1 MRKSAGELAEDWGTE
16 LAASGVKPRECYNQ
30 VLGVRNFLKWLSAVG
45 GALASFDE
53 ELAWAYQGY
62 CLEKPH
68 YRNAAPRSHVS
79 VESQMLK
86 ARSFGD
92 WLVKTGYWPTNPLRA
107 VDLVRGVKNPP
118 LGIWKE
124 DQVGRYLD
132 VLADWEAE
140 PDVRNQMWAYRVHVM
155 AEVQY
160 ATGLRMSELGALTE
174 ADLDL
179 ERFEIRVRD
188 GKGGKDRVC
197 YLTIWAADLLREYL
211 KIRPLV
217 VKGGEKR
224 NRYLFGPKGESL
236 ARAYNIR
243 LNAVAKKLEMGRWHN
258 HLWRHALGYHL
269 LRAGCPIRSIQGILG
284 HEKIASTQVYTKV
297 DAEDVRGVLDA
308 HHPRAL

>member
-1 MRKSAGELAEDWGTE
+1 
-16 LAASGVKPRECYNQ
+16 
-30 VLGVRNFLKWLSAVG
+30 
-45 GALASFDE
+45 
-53 ELAWAYQGY
+53 
-62 CLEKPH
+62 
-68 YRNAAPRSHVS
+68 
-79 VESQMLK
+79 
-86 ARSFGD
+86 
-92 WLVKTGYWPTNPLRA
+92 